1 MANRVTLKIHNQVYR
16 FMAEENEEYLQQC
29 ADTVNHEMDE
39 AMNGTGLS
47 ISDGAILAAMNIA
60 DKYYKERQVS
70 DNLRVQLKQALDEN
84 TRLTKEAAV
93 AKRESK
99 KALRSDKPLKPAEDK
114 K

>member
-1 MANRVTLKIHNQVYR
+1 MANLVTLKIHNQIYR
-16 FMAEENEEYLQQC
+16 FRAEENEAYLQQC
-29 ADTVNHEMDE
+29 ADTVNQEMNA

-84 TRLTKEAAV
+84 TRLTKEAAES
-93 AKRESK
+93 KREAK
-99 KALRSDKPLKPAEDK
+99 KAARAEKAAKPEEK